1 MGDVVNVASRLQTMA
16 PPGSVYI
23 GDSTAALAS
32 DEIVRDL
39 VDDIFVTGREQTER
53 VWNVTGLHRRLPTIG
68 TRTDVP
74 FVGRANQRE
83 LLASVMTMVANG
95 RSAVVAVTGEAGS
108 GKTRLVNVYRVQRG
122 SAEPRYLVDLP
133 GYGYARASKGTS
145 GQSGRD
151 TAAAEINALTEAYF
165 GRPGERAVI
174 LLVDSRHP
182 GLASDM
188 DAWEWIRSQP
198 FARRVVATKADK
210 LTRADRARHVR
221 EFETLF
227 DMPVA
232 LVSARTGEGLD
243 DLWKMIASLPN
254 RTAA

>member
-1 MGDVVNVASRLQTMA
+1 MQ
-16 PPGSVYI
+16 I
-23 GDSTAALAS
+23 TAEFITSATNA
-32 DEIVRDL
+32 RDFPR
-39 VDDIFVTGREQTER
+39 D
-53 VWNVTGLHRRLPTIG
+53 RLPEIAL
-68 TRTDVP
+68 
-74 FVGRANQRE
+74 VGRSNVGKSSLINALVRRP
-83 LLASVMTMVANG
+83 VA
-95 RSAVVAVTGEAGS
+95 RTSAAP

-122 SAEPRYLVDLP
+122 SSDPRYLVDLP

-145 GQSGRD
+145 GQRGRD
-151 TAAAEINALTEAYF
+151 AAAAEFNALTEAYF

-210 LTRADRARHVR
+210 LTRADRARHSR

-232 LVSARTGEGLD
+232 LVSAHTGEGLD

>member
-1 MGDVVNVASRLQTMA
+1 VQ
-16 PPGSVYI
+16 I
-23 GDSTAALAS
+23 TAEFITSATNA
-32 DEIVRDL
+32 RDFPR
-39 VDDIFVTGREQTER
+39 D
-53 VWNVTGLHRRLPTIG
+53 RLPEIAL
-68 TRTDVP
+68 
-74 FVGRANQRE
+74 VGRSNVGKSSLINALVRRP
-83 LLASVMTMVANG
+83 VA
-95 RSAVVAVTGEAGS
+95 RTSAAP

-122 SAEPRYLVDLP
+122 SSDPRYLVDLP
-133 GYGYARASKGTS
+133 GYGYARATKGTS
-145 GQSGRD
+145 GQRGRD
-151 TAAAEINALTEAYF
+151 AAGAEINALTEAYF

-232 LVSARTGEGLD
+232 LVSALTGEGLD